1 MNVNRIT
8 VRYIVC
14 AAVLILLVI
23 FGTKLGWSVIALSV
37 LVPTAWLSV
46 FYLRYTGVARKLLRL
61 KEPDIAVDWIAVA
74 LAGCM
79 AWLIAPVF
87 VFVGESLNDVF
98 ATIVDGNPLGY
109 FVLRAGFIEELL
121 KLSAVLIVIGYL
133 CPSAIKRPSDGLV
146 LACAAS
152 LGFAA
157 YENIFHN
164 LHLVDLEGWE
174 RTKAFLLGS
183 FIRVPL
189 HALYGAIWGSALGVF
204 NFLSTPKR
212 YFVLLL
218 GFGASMFLHGLW
230 DTLVQSQSVIA
241 FVLVVLLYS
250 TLWHCYFKLWKTIA
264 AMHIPADC

>member
-1 MNVNRIT
+1 MNLNRII
-8 VRYIVC
+8 VRYIVS
-14 AAVLILLVI
+14 AAVLLLLGI
-23 FGTKLGWSVIALSV
+23 FGTKLGWTVIAVSL
-37 LVPTAWLSV
+37 LVPFAWLWM
-46 FYLRYTGVARKLLRL
+46 FYWRYTRTVRKLYRPA
-61 KEPDIAVDWIAVA
+61 EPDIAVDWVAVA
-74 LAGCM
+74 LAGCV

-87 VFVGESLNDVF
+87 VFFGESLNDVF
-98 ATIVDGNPLGY
+98 AAIVNGNPLGY

-121 KLSAVLIVIGYL
+121 KLSAVLVVIGYL
-133 CPSAIKRPSDGLV
+133 CPSAIKHPSDGIV

-164 LHLVDLEGWE
+164 LHLVDLVGWE

-189 HALYGAIWGSALGVF
+189 HALYGAIWGAALGTF
-204 NFLSTPKR
+204 RILSAPKR

-218 GFGASMFLHGLW
+218 SLGASMFLHGLW
-230 DTLVQSQSVIA
+230 DTLVQSRSVIA

-264 AMHIPADC
+264 VMHIPADS

>member
-8 VRYIVC
+8 VRYIV
-14 AAVLILLVI
+14 AVAVLLNLFI
-23 FGTKLGWSVIALSV
+23 FGTKLGWSVIAVSI
-37 LVPTAWLSV
+37 LVPFVWLCM
-46 FYLRYTGVARKLLRL
+46 FNLRYTWVGKKLFSQA
-61 KEPDIAVDWIAVA
+61 EPDISVDWVAVA
-74 LAGCM
+74 LAGCV

-87 VFVGESLNDVF
+87 VFAGESLNDVF

-121 KLSAVLIVIGYL
+121 KLTAVLIVIGYL
-133 CPSAIKRPSDGLV
+133 CPSAIKRPADGLV

-183 FIRVPL
+183 LVRVPL
-189 HALYGAIWGSALGVF
+189 HALYGALWGSALGVF
-204 NFLSTPKR
+204 HFLSASKR
-212 YFVLLL
+212 YLVLLL
-218 GFGASMFLHGLW
+218 GIGVSMFLHGLW
-230 DTLVQSQSVIA
+230 DTLVQSQSVVA

-264 AMHIPADC
+264 AIRTPVDF